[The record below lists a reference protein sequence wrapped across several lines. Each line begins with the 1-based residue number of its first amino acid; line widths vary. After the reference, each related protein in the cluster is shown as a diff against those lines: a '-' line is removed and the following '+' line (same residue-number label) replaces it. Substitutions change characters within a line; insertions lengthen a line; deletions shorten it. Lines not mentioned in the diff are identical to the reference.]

1 MEKSVGKKKSRNGTG
16 FTLIELLIV
25 IAIIAI
31 LAGMLLPAL
40 GKAREKARTVQ
51 CTNNLKQIGVGMV
64 SYANMYK
71 DVIVACWL
79 VPGKYDQGTTWAY
92 GLREIISPK
101 SDKIFRCPTEKGAFN
116 LWNQWNMHY
125 GHNQAFLGY
134 NSPGPKQ
141 KLGTVLRNPD
151 TNKILTPSK
160 VLFAADSVP
169 LGSYPQVAGE
179 GGFYIGKYYYPYGG
193 SPFYSPVFMRHNG
206 YANFVKLDGHVE
218 AHNTMTCK
226 QMNGNLWGWG
236 SY

>member
-1 MEKSVGKKKSRNGTG
+1 MEKSVGKKKSRNRTG

-40 GKAREKARTVQ
+40 GKAREKTRTVQ

-101 SDKIFRCPTEKGAFN
+101 SDKIFRCPTEKGAFH

-125 GHNQAFLGY
+125 GHNQLFLGY
-134 NSPGPKQ
+134 STGPKQ

-160 VLFAADSVP
+160 VLFAADSP
-169 LGSYPQVAGE
+169 PKNSYPQVTGE
-179 GGFYIGKYYYPYGG
+179 GGFYIQKSYYPYGG
-193 SPFYSPVFMRHNG
+193 SPFNSPVFMRHNG
-206 YANFVKLDGHVE
+206 FANFVKLDGHVE

-226 QMNGNLWGWG
+226 QMNENLWGWG
-236 SY
+236 Y